1 MIIQRAYPFRA
12 SILLIAAL
20 GFGALL
26 VGLIGEA
33 EAKEFRFMAQELGK
47 GQGAIEMGE
56 TEIWLPTAVVID
68 QEEDLKE
75 PVWFVLENPTATDHE
90 FAVVGLFMFLSAE
103 EMAHALGM
111 DPHTVQPH
119 MLGPLAETIMEPIR
133 VKIKAGETKK
143 IRVAP
148 VGLAGKRNLGAH
160 YQFFCPTH
168 KDIRVS
174 GFIFVD

>member
-1 MIIQRAYPFRA
+1 MIIQRAYPLRA
-12 SILLIAAL
+12 TIPLIAAL
-20 GFGALL
+20 VLCILLFGLT
-26 VGLIGEA
+26 GEA
-33 EAKEFRFMAQELGK
+33 GAKEFRFVAQELGK

-56 TEIWLPTAVVID
+56 MEIWLPTAVVID

-75 PVWFVLENPTATDHE
+75 PVWFVLENPTGTDHE
-90 FAVVGLFMFLSAE
+90 FAVVGLFMYLSVE
-103 EMAHALGM
+103 EMAHALGI
-111 DPHTVQPH
+111 DPHNIQPH
-119 MLGPLAETIMEPIR
+119 MLGPQAETIMEPIR

-143 IRVAP
+143 ILVAP

-160 YQFFCPTH
+160 YQFFCPKH